1 MPNIAVLNGRLM
13 PLSQAMVSV
22 DDRGY
27 TFGDGVYEVVRVY
40 RGAPFLLQEH
50 LQRFARSAEA
60 IGLPLSPPPA
70 RWERWVTQAVNA
82 SRYDEAKVYFSYTRG
97 AAPRE
102 HVFPAAP
109 KPTRLITVRPLAS
122 ASHSSHDPHRGV
134 SVVTMPDLR
143 WGRCDIKSL
152 NLLPNVLAKQEAK
165 RRGAFEAILVRSGVG
180 VTEGASSNLFV
191 VLRDGTVRTPSVGPS
206 ILTGVTRQAVIAVAR
221 RAGIAVVEAPVD
233 LETINTAAE
242 LFLTGTLTEIAPIT
256 RWDDRAVGNGQP
268 GPVTRRLMQQFDA
281 WIETQLTLQSPART
295 APSPPSKR
303 RAARRTRG

>member
-13 PLSQAMVSV
+13 PLSKAMVSV

-27 TFGDGVYEVVRVY
+27 TFGDGVYEVVRIY

-50 LQRFARSAEA
+50 LERFARSAEA

-70 RWERWVTQAVNA
+70 RWGRWVTQAVNA
-82 SRYDEAKVYFSYTRG
+82 SRYDEAKVYFSFTRG
-97 AAPRE
+97 VAPRE
-102 HVFPAAP
+102 HVFPSAP
-109 KPTRLITVRPLAS
+109 KPTRLITVRPLAP
-122 ASHSSHDPHRGV
+122 ASPASNDPHRGV

-191 VLRDGTVRTPSVGPS
+191 VLRDGTVRTPSIGPS

-221 RAGIAVVEAPVD
+221 RAGVAVVEAPVD
-233 LETINTAAE
+233 LETVTTAAE

-256 RWDDRAVGNGQP
+256 RWDDRVVGDGQP
-268 GPVTRRLMQQFDA
+268 GPVTRRLMKHFHA
-281 WIETQLTLQSPART
+281 WIEAQLVLQPSARAASSTSSSRRT
-295 APSPPSKR
+295 AR
-303 RAARRTRG
+303 RARR